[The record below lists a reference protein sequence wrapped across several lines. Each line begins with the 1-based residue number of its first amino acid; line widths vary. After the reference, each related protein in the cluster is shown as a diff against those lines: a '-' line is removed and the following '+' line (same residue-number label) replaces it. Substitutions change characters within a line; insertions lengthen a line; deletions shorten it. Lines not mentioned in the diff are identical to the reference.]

1 MVKREIK
8 WTTKAIF
15 DKISILEY
23 WIWRTKSKK
32 YSLKLSGMFDNVISQ
47 LALNPESGKITD
59 YKNIRFRIVK
69 QYLIFYTITEK
80 NIFIIR
86 IWDSRRNPEDLRF

>member
-23 WIWRTKSKK
+23 WIWRTKSKT
-32 YSLKLSGMFDNVISQ
+32 YSIKLSGLFDDVISQ
-47 LALNPESGKITD
+47 LAANPESGKISD

-69 QYLIFYTITEK
+69 QYLIFYTSTEK

-86 IWDSRRNPEDLRF
+86 IWDSRRNHGKIRF